1 MDYKDL
7 LKKLVCSTDNHEC
20 MLHLCTACPGKE
32 EFNKVLTELF
42 EDDDYE
48 LDDTVRYKQWVHTDR
63 TTLIT
68 VENEV
73 HEFIDVA
80 ANLFD
85 NLRKHHYIM
94 KGQSTYPKD
103 LKENL
108 QSNVAIVLLDFA

>member
-7 LKKLVCSTDNHEC
+7 LKKLVCSTDNREC

-42 EDDDYE
+42 EDDNYE

-80 ANLFD
+80 ANYKKTSLHYEGPI
-85 NLRKHHYIM
+85 NLPEGFKRE
-94 KGQSTYPKD
+94 P
-103 LKENL
+103 
-108 QSNVAIVLLDFA
+108 AIQCCHCSFGFC